1 MLEELENLDGPP
13 PDKADIERR
22 SQTQGGGDLI
32 QDMLNEQAAEQ
43 PVPVEDEPEEMP
55 NPDLDFSSSI
65 PDMPDDIIP
74 SSASDEGIDDELGG
88 FVSQFSA
95 DDGQSATPADEDIF
109 GGMDTTPIKQDLPDE
124 MDDLKSLLGEESG
137 DFAQT
142 ESVGAEDDLMME
154 PGDLEQ
160 PEQSGG
166 FGDFEMPSFEPE
178 QELKETGGDDF
189 GGFSGMETPDTTGD
203 LDIGEPGGDFGD
215 MSFDTGEE
223 KNRTVNGFRR
233 LRIGCCRDRH
243 DSSGF
248 RYAG

>member
-1 MLEELENLDGPP
+1 MGKYDFLLKFLGKEHQFTPEQINDDLRNVERAPVEDNEEEESVPTNSSFDLDSFINPSGGGSSSLDDLDEIRLKLQPNRKYRRKQCRSDVLEELENLDGPP

-55 NPDLDFSSSI
+55 NPDLDFSPSI

-109 GGMDTTPIKQDLPDE
+109 GGMDTTLSNRIYR
-124 MDDLKSLLGEESG
+124 
-137 DFAQT
+137 T
-142 ESVGAEDDLMME
+142 RW
-154 PGDLEQ
+154 
-160 PEQSGG
+160 
-166 FGDFEMPSFEPE
+166 
-178 QELKETGGDDF
+178 
-189 GGFSGMETPDTTGD
+189 TT
-203 LDIGEPGGDFGD
+203 
-215 MSFDTGEE
+215 
-223 KNRTVNGFRR
+223 
-233 LRIGCCRDRH
+233 
-243 DSSGF
+243 
-248 RYAG
+248 